1 MKEIIDR
8 EQRERLLEDG
18 HNIINVI
25 VDGKYRYILPEPL
38 EEKVFDLYD
47 EWVEAP
53 FHEGEVGYN
62 SQKIENN
69 LRFACDEIVERWFP
83 DWKQY
88 ENLKYPH

>member
-1 MKEIIDR
+1 MKEITDW
-8 EQRERLLEDG
+8 EQRKQLLADG
-18 HNIINVI
+18 HNIINVT

-38 EEKVFDLYD
+38 EELVFGLY
-47 EWVEAP
+47 EAWVDAP
-53 FHEGEVGYN
+53 FNEGDVGYN

-83 DWKQY
+83 DWEQY